1 MNDSANGLAKG
12 LLIFGVIII
21 IGLIAGSV
29 DSKPKCI
36 KSGCSNDQASG
47 SSYCYLHKPYT
58 GSSSYSNKSS
68 GSSSYSSG
76 SSSKSSTSSSSSK
89 KTTSS
94 YSSKSYSTNKKV
106 EMPDCDDYEDFDDFM
121 DDWDGYMPDGSDA
134 EDYWDNW

>member
-1 MNDSANGLAKG
+1 MNDGANSLAKG
-12 LLIFGVIII
+12 LLIFGIIII
-21 IGLIAGSV
+21 IGLIAGEA

-58 GSSSYSNKSS
+58 GSSSYSKKSS
-68 GSSSYSSG
+68 GS
-76 SSSKSSTSSSSSK
+76 SSSKSSTSSSSNK
-89 KTTSS
+89 NTTSN
-94 YSSKSYSTNKKV
+94 YNSKSYSTNKKK

-121 DDWDGYMPDGSDA
+121 DDWDGCMPDGSDA

>member
-1 MNDSANGLAKG
+1 MNDGSNALAKG
-12 LLIFGVIII
+12 LLIFGIIII
-21 IGLIAGSV
+21 IGLIAGGV

-36 KSGCSNDQASG
+36 KSGCNSEQASG

-58 GSSSYSNKSS
+58 SSSSYSKSS

-89 KTTSS
+89 NTTSN

-106 EMPDCDDYEDFDDFM
+106 EMPDCDDYEDFEDFM